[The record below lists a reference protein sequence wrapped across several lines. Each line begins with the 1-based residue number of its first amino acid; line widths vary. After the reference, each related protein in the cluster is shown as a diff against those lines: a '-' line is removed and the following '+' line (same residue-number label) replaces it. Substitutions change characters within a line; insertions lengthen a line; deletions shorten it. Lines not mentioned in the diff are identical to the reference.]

1 MEQILDVFD
10 RRSVL
15 FTVLESKVGT
25 VVCGGSPN
33 KKSVN
38 SSEDSGSFAR
48 AGLYIQ
54 LYWFSKEIGEP
65 HARRKNEE
73 DGPGREKAQASSGTC
88 VT

>member
-1 MEQILDVFD
+1 MEQILDVFH
-10 RRSVL
+10 RCSVF
-15 FTVLESKVGT
+15 FTVLEPEVAT

-33 KKSVN
+33 KKRVN
-38 SSEDSGSFAR
+38 SSEDSGSLAR

-54 LYWFSKEIGEP
+54 LYWFSTETGEP

>member
-1 MEQILDVFD
+1 MEQILDVFN
-10 RRSVL
+10 RRSVF

-33 KKSVN
+33 KKRVN
-38 SSEDSGSFAR
+38 SSEDSGSLAQ

-54 LYWFSKEIGEP
+54 LCWFSTETGEP

-73 DGPGREKAQASSGTC
+73 DGSGREKTQASPGTC
-88 VT
+88 VA